1 MNLTKEE
8 IVAIADRLD
17 AVHEGLLY
25 KNREDITTSVEIRH
39 ISGGKVVLDFSADCG
54 KFSTEEMLDG
64 YTLTAERLL
73 MVLQHSDIIT
83 NEENYS

>member
-54 KFSTEEMLDG
+54 KFGTEEMLDG